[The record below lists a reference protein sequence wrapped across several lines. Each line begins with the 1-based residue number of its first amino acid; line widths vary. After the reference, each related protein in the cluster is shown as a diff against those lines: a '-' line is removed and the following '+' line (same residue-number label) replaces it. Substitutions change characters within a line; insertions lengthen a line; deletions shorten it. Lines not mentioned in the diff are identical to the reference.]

1 MLVRALLVV
10 PCVLL
15 GGGVAVCTVLLH
27 GYPWGLLLGLAATAA
42 VLVALPGGWWS
53 RLPFAVGWAAAL
65 VALTLERA
73 EGDYLVASDASGY
86 VLLAAGAVVLGAG
99 FTGLLP
105 RRAQAPDAERQPSAP

>member
-1 MLVRALLVV
+1 MLVRALLAV

-53 RLPFAVGWAAAL
+53 RLPFALGWVAAL
-65 VALTLERA
+65 VVLTLERS
-73 EGDYLVASDASGY
+73 EGDYLVASDTSGY
-86 VLLAAGAVVLGAG
+86 AVLVAGAVVLGAG
-99 FTGLLP
+99 FVGLLP
-105 RRAQAPDAERQPSAP
+105 RRDQAPDAERRPPRP